1 MKLTKEQVQG
11 LVRHVL
17 TFAGGLLMTRGL
29 IDEAILMEIVGGAAT
44 LAGGVWSFLSKKAEQ
59 A

>member
-29 IDEAILMEIVGGAAT
+29 VDDAIITEIIGGAVT
-44 LAGGVWSFLSKKAEQ
+44 LVGGVWSFLAKKTA
-59 A
+59 